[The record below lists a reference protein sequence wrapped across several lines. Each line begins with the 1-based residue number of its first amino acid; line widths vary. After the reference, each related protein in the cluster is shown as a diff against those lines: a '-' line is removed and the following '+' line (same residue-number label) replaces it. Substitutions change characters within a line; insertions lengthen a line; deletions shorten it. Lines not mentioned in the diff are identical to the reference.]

1 MSGPP
6 SPGRAGGAQQ
16 DAAQPGCHAAGA
28 AQLEMQH
35 VPTAACPPLPDTS
48 CPVLRSAR
56 GCSQLSLV
64 LSIRAGHDG
73 SSSRTTTRH
82 PGDLWLSTSSDLA
95 QRRWKCRIT
104 SSPDLPAVQL
114 LPFPGIPFSQHFPAV
129 PGCLTQR
136 PQTDTHPS
144 RSRLGESKPAFQV
157 GLSPEEKS
165 SISSAGAGGY
175 SRPWLCKYSSMD
187 EQSQNQPR
195 LIPWVIPGFPRG
207 VCSPSAK

>member
-1 MSGPP
+1 MRHSLAATLREQRSWKCSMFSLLPVHLC
-6 SPGRAGGAQQ
+6 RTHLARCC
-16 DAAQPGCHAAGA
+16 AQPGGA
-28 AQLEMQH
+28 H
-35 VPTAACPPLPDTS
+35 S
-48 CPVLRSAR
+48 CPLSSQSGLDTMEAVL
-56 GCSQLSLV
+56 
-64 LSIRAGHDG
+64 
-73 SSSRTTTRH
+73 RTTTRH

-104 SSPDLPAVQL
+104 SSPDPPAVQL